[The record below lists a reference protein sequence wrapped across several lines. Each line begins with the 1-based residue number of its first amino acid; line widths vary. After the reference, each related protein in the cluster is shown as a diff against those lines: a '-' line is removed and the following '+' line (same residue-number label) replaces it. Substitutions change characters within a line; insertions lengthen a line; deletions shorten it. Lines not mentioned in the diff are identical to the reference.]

1 MHTNKGLT
9 GITEVEFQKYGID
22 FYVRSKY
29 IEELRA
35 TEQDFKT
42 MHTAAVTLCAMTN
55 NALIPNALP
64 TAFTATETAIIAAT
78 IQIKTSTPRT
88 VYEGCGAIQ
97 LHAFMT
103 TNLRFASAERFG
115 YTTLKVANKGLTDL
129 YKTLFINTAE
139 SYEFAY
145 VSGS

>member
-42 MHTAAVTLCAMTN
+42 MHTAAVTRCAMTN
-55 NALIPNALP
+55 NALT
-64 TAFTATETAIIAAT
+64 TAFTATETANIAAT

-88 VYEGCGAIQ
+88 DYEGCGAIQ
-97 LHAFMT
+97 LHAYMT
-103 TNLRFASAERFG
+103 ANLRFASAERFG
-115 YTTLKVANKGLTDL
+115 YTTLKVAYKGLTDL

-139 SYEFAY
+139 LYEFAY
-145 VSGS
+145 VSGSQV